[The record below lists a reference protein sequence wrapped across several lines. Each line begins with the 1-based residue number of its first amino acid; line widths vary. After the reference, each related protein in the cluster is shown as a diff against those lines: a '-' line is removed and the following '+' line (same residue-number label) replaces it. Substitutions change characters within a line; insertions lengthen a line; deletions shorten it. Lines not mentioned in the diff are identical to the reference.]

1 MPLLS
6 LQWSVISQASVCLLF
21 TPSFTVRHVCLEL
34 WSNGVVSQTGLIWD
48 DAFIRFYYVKSA
60 VRNVLWEVH
69 KQGHPGLTTTTLDM
83 LQESDQFCDTRTVI
97 YAFVSSLLNYWNGLP
112 MGVNQKVLKR
122 LQIVQNATAI
132 LITIT
137 KKKEQ
142 ILWLYTVVVIIII
155 TITVT

>member
-1 MPLLS
+1 M
-6 LQWSVISQASVCLLF
+6 
-21 TPSFTVRHVCLEL
+21 
-34 WSNGVVSQTGLIWD
+34 
-48 DAFIRFYYVKSA
+48 
-60 VRNVLWEVH
+60 LWEVH

-112 MGVNQKVLKR
+112 MGVNQKALKR